1 MKRGKGI
8 ANQYQNCLGR
18 FQVQIQRDQ
27 VQQQV
32 YRLLSGSL
40 QEEMSGQVRRRRQ
53 VLDLRGEDALWKLVN
68 GPLLTPREREVV
80 TLKILK
86 DLTHAEIASVLNCTE
101 RTSQRIYKSA
111 IRKLTDAILY

>member
-1 MKRGKGI
+1 
-8 ANQYQNCLGR
+8 
-18 FQVQIQRDQ
+18 
-27 VQQQV
+27 
-32 YRLLSGSL
+32 
-40 QEEMSGQVRRRRQ
+40 MSGQVRRRRQ

-80 TLKILK
+80 NLKILK